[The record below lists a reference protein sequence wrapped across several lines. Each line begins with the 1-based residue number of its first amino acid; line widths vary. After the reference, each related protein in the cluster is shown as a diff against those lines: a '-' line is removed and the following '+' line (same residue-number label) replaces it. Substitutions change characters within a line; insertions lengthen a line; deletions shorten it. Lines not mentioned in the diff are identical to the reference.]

1 VEMYSIKTPI
11 WKTKSIGIAEQ
22 RLKNDLLVEIEYKQ
36 VDGNRLYPDTYI
48 VRKNSTDSYQRQT
61 VKGNDLV
68 IIPIS
73 ELEIYKGEKHEERYN
88 SSNELPNVEKT

>member
-1 VEMYSIKTPI
+1 METYSIKTPI

-22 RLKNDLLVEIEYKQ
+22 RLNDDLLVEIEYRQ
-36 VDGNRLYPDTYI
+36 ANGNKLYPHTYI
-48 VRKNSTDSYQRQT
+48 VRKNDVDNYQRQT

-73 ELEIYKGEKHEERYN
+73 ELEIYKGE
-88 SSNELPNVEKT
+88 SNNDEN

>member
-1 VEMYSIKTPI
+1 MYSIKTPI

-36 VDGNRLYPDTYI
+36 TNGNRLYPDTYI
-48 VRKNSTDSYQRQT
+48 VRKNTTDNYQRQT
-61 VKGNDLV
+61 VKGSNLV

-73 ELEIYKGEKHEERYN
+73 ELEIYKGEE
-88 SSNELPNVEKT
+88 

>member
-1 VEMYSIKTPI
+1 MYSIKTPI

-36 VDGNRLYPDTYI
+36 ANGNRLYPDTYI

-73 ELEIYKGEKHEERYN
+73 ELEIYKGENNNANE
-88 SSNELPNVEKT
+88 SN